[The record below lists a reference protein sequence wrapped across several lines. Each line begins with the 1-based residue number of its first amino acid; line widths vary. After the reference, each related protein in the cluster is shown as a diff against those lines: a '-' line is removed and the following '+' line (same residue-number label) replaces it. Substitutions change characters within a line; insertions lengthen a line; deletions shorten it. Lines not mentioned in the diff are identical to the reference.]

1 MPVLSIKTKLS
12 ASLSLILIIAFAAI
26 NLLNYS
32 VSQSV
37 LKQNIIQDALPGVST
52 DIHHQIQ
59 RNLITSIEVSSMM
72 ANDTF
77 LKDWVLNDE
86 EDISKI
92 TKYLWEIK
100 ERYDFFSTF
109 LISSQTLNYYHFK
122 GLHKQ
127 ISPEDEHDD
136 WYYDFINSG
145 KEYVIEVDTNEAAQ
159 GTLTI
164 FINHRLNDYQG
175 NLIGVTGVGLQLTS
189 VGRMLH
195 SFEQEHDKIV
205 YLVDKEG
212 TIQVHSNQRLVLK
225 KNIHHRE
232 GMGQIASD
240 LLANPSTTTV
250 REYRRDDK
258 NLLVMATY
266 IPEFDWFLM
275 VEHDQT
281 RGMREIENN
290 FIRNLLIGLAV
301 TVLVIIIN
309 ILMVNFF
316 QSKLE
321 HMAITDELTGLANR
335 RFFIWQAKKEMAR
348 ASRSDQPLSLLMMD
362 IDHFKDV
369 NDTYGHDV
377 GDQVLKKL
385 SNLLQSTLRE
395 GDQSGRMGG
404 EEFAV
409 LLPQT
414 TSESAWN
421 VAERIRALVEDLFIP
436 TEQGTCSV
444 TVSVGVATRQETT
457 QDFDH
462 LMRSADKALYQAKA
476 KGRNRVCQ
484 EGVI

>member
-12 ASLSLILIIAFAAI
+12 ASLSLILVIAFAAI

-37 LKQNIIQDALPGVST
+37 LKQNIIQDALPGVSR

-109 LISSQTLNYYHFK
+109 LISSRTLNYYHFK
-122 GLHKQ
+122 GLHKR

-136 WYYDFINSG
+136 WYYNFINSG

-164 FINHRLNDYQG
+164 FINHRLNEYQG

-195 SFEQEHDKIV
+195 SFEQEYDKIV
-205 YLVDKEG
+205 YLVDKDG

-232 GMGQIASD
+232 AMGQIASD

-258 NLLVMATY
+258 NLIVMATY

-281 RGMREIENN
+281 RGMREIENS

-301 TVLVIIIN
+301 TILVIIIN

-316 QSKLE
+316 QGKLE

-335 RFFIWQAKKEMAR
+335 RFFIWQAQKEMAR

-362 IDHFKDV
+362 IDHFKEV
-369 NDTYGHDV
+369 NDTYGHEV

-385 SNLLQSTLRE
+385 SSLLQSTLRE

-414 TSESAWN
+414 VSESAREI
-421 VAERIRALVEDLFIP
+421 AERIRALAEGLSIP

-444 TVSVGVATRQETT
+444 TVSVGVATRQKTT
-457 QDFDH
+457 QDLEH
-462 LMRSADKALYQAKA
+462 LMRSADKAMYQAKS